1 MGFLIFTGGCQMT
14 HVEMLCEGNLFI
26 GFKMKGHA
34 GYNTSGPDILCAS
47 LSTASQLIINGIIDW
62 TGVDID
68 DVLHEEQV
76 EAIVDFEIP
85 FFLASPTTQQL
96 FKSFE
101 MFVEQLVEQYKGYVE
116 LERRQK
122 DDNRD

>member
-1 MGFLIFTGGCQMT
+1 MT
-14 HVEMLCEGNLFI
+14 QVEMIYDDNIII
-26 GFKMKGHA
+26 GFRMKGHA
-34 GYNTSGPDILCAS
+34 GFNPGGPDILCAS

-68 DVLHEEQV
+68 EVLHEEQV
-76 EAIVDFEIP
+76 EAVVDFEIP
-85 FFLASPTTQQL
+85 FFLTSPTTQQL

-122 DDNRD
+122 DDNRA

>member
-1 MGFLIFTGGCQMT
+1 MFTGGCQMT

-68 DVLHEEQV
+68 EVLHEEQV
-76 EAIVDFEIP
+76 EAVVDFEIP
-85 FFLASPTTQQL
+85 FFLTSPTTQQL

>member
-1 MGFLIFTGGCQMT
+1 MT

-76 EAIVDFEIP
+76 EAVVDFEIP
-85 FFLASPTTQQL
+85 FFLTSPTTQQL

-101 MFVEQLVEQYKGYVE
+101 MFVEQLVEQYQGYVE